1 MVSTNRELTL
11 AVFSWHIVVNF
22 FILCLNI
29 LYIRMYANTT
39 NIRYKNSLGLIMYK
53 IIPPLMVMRI
63 SKNITTRI
71 LLRKFFISPKSLTL
85 DITSPVDFVL

>member
-1 MVSTNRELTL
+1 
-11 AVFSWHIVVNF
+11 
-22 FILCLNI
+22 
-29 LYIRMYANTT
+29 MYANTT